1 MKRFLIIGG
10 VGLVAVLVILAVVTL
25 ALVNFLARKGIEA
38 GATYALGVNT
48 TLGSARIG
56 IFSGEF
62 GMSRLKVAN
71 PEGFAAPHFLALGDA
86 GVAVSL
92 ASLTKDTIEV
102 PKFALDEIDVHIERK
117 DGKSNYKVIL
127 DNLEKL
133 SGKPDPGKPKPAPK
147 PAEEGKKL
155 IIREL
160 TIRKVTVHVDM
171 LGVEGA
177 TGAIGDVTGA
187 SAKVTVPID
196 EIKLKDVGKTG
207 TGVGGSG
214 VTIGELS
221 SIIVQAIMAAV
232 VENGGDLLPKDLLN
246 DIGAQLGDLTGLA
259 DVGLEVGGEVVDVAG
274 KFGQEAA
281 KVVEGVAGEAGKAVE
296 ELGKGLEGL
305 LGGGGGDKNKAKKP
319 GGP

>member
-1 MKRFLIIGG
+1 MKRLLIVGG
-10 VGLVAVLVILAVVTL
+10 VGLVAVLIIVAVVTL
-25 ALVNFLARKGIEA
+25 ALVNFLARKGIET

-48 TLGSARIG
+48 SLGAARIG
-56 IFSGEF
+56 LFSGEF
-62 GMSRLKVAN
+62 GMSKLKVAS
-71 PEGFAAPHFLALGDA
+71 PQGFPAPHFLALGDA
-86 GVAVSL
+86 GVSVSL
-92 ASLTKDTIEV
+92 GSLMKDTIEI

-117 DGKSNYKVIL
+117 DGKSNYQVIL
-127 DNLEKL
+127 DNLEKI
-133 SGKPDPGKPKPAPK
+133 SGKPDPNKPKPAPK
-147 PAEEGKKL
+147 PKDEGKKL
-155 IIREL
+155 VIREL

-171 LGVEGA
+171 LGIQGA
-177 TGAIGDVTGA
+177 TGAIGDATGA

-196 EIKLKDVGKTG
+196 EIKLTDVGKTG
-207 TGVGGSG
+207 DGVGGSG

-221 SIIVQAIMAAV
+221 GLIVQAIMAAV
-232 VENGGDLLPKDLLN
+232 VQEGGDLLPKDLLN

-296 ELGKGLEGL
+296 DLGKGIEGIL
-305 LGGGGGDKNKAKKP
+305 GGGDKNKAKKP